1 MSFKVAFRGRSGQ
14 SVRCFGYQ
22 RPTAIGLDGADMHS
36 VVVHLRIPDADE
48 QTTEQLRVD
57 IESRVVSSLG
67 FRQSVWV
74 APDRNNGEALSI
86 LLFDNE
92 DHAQDACQL
101 IHEATVD
108 ISDIQL
114 IEVREIPDDLTT

>member
-1 MSFKVAFRGRSGQ
+1 
-14 SVRCFGYQ
+14 
-22 RPTAIGLDGADMHS
+22 MHS